1 MDLKDLFKRDATM
14 PPLEKEDR
22 CSKRWQSLKNNKGV
36 FMNYENIVYEL
47 KENVGIITLN
57 RPDKQ
62 NAMNDAMINELDDL
76 LVKIEPEL
84 EPKVIVVK
92 GAGDSFS
99 IGEDLSG
106 VGTDEILPPSPGT
119 SVSIKKLMDAEKRR
133 ARRWEY
139 IFNYPKPTIAQVHG
153 YCLGAG
159 LYLATVC
166 DLVFASEDALFG
178 DPSLRMSQ
186 LSGLPLWSWLIGTK
200 KTKELLYFGKN
211 ISAKEAEKINL
222 INMALPKGKLEKE
235 VDRYARAISIC
246 PGDGL
251 PLMKESIN
259 GTLEVRGMGEAWRF
273 LGEMQL
279 IAQQRTPDPGEFNF
293 FQVRDQKGVETAIE
307 ERDKQFKELGF

>member
-1 MDLKDLFKRDATM
+1 
-14 PPLEKEDR
+14 
-22 CSKRWQSLKNNKGV
+22 
-36 FMNYENIVYEL
+36 MNYENIIYTL
-47 KENVGIITLN
+47 KENIGTITLN

-62 NAMNDAMINELDDL
+62 NAITDDLITELDDL
-76 LVKIEPEL
+76 LVKLETEL
-84 EPKVIVVK
+84 DPKVIVIK

-106 VGTDEILPPSPGT
+106 IGTEGISPPPPGT
-119 SVSIKKLMDAEKRR
+119 SPSVKNLMDAEKRR

-153 YCLGAG
+153 SCFGAG
-159 LYLATVC
+159 LSLAMVC
-166 DLVFASEDALFG
+166 DLVFAAEDAVFG
-178 DPSLRMSQ
+178 DPSMRMGQ

-200 KTKELLYFGKN
+200 KTKELLLFGKN
-211 ISAKEAEKINL
+211 INTQEAEQIGL
-222 INMALPKGKLEKE
+222 INKAIPKGKLEEE

-259 GTLEVRGMGEAWRF
+259 GNLEVRGVGEAWRF

-279 IAQQRTPDPGEFNF
+279 IAQQRTPGSGEFNF
-293 FQVRDQKGVETAIE
+293 YQIRDQKGIEAAIE
-307 ERDKQFKELGF
+307 ERDKRFKELGF